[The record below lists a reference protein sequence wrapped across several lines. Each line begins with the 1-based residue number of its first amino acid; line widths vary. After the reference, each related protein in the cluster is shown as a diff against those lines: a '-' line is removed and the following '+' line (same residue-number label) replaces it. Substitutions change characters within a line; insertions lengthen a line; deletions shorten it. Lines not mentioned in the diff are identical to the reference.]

1 MFYDQRLNAPESPEE
16 LRTEYEADLAAV
28 VDEYGL
34 ETVAADTDIDRDTL
48 EAIGEGATPEL
59 DLEEA
64 AQIQALAAD
73 TPDAKTIV
81 TMACEHLLLGMS
93 SAVLDVEALES
104 ELEIDLEAKE
114 IQQKIERRAPMT
126 FEEFVHVQYAI
137 ADGMP

>member
-1 MFYDQRLNAPESPEE
+1 MFYDQRLSAPGSPEE

-28 VDEYGL
+28 VDEHGL
-34 ETVAADTDIDRDTL
+34 ETVAAEADVDREAL
-48 EAIGEGATPEL
+48 ETIGEGAALEL

-73 TPDAKTIV
+73 TPDAETIV

-114 IQQKIERRAPMT
+114 IQQKIERRTPMT
-126 FEEFVHVQYAI
+126 FEEFVYLQHAI

>member
-1 MFYDQRLNAPESPEE
+1 MFYDQRLSAPGSPEE

-28 VDEYGL
+28 VDEHGL
-34 ETVAADTDIDRDTL
+34 ETVAAETDVDRDAL
-48 EAIGEGATPEL
+48 ETIGDGATLEL

-73 TPDAKTIV
+73 TPDAETIV
-81 TMACEHLLLGMS
+81 TMACDHLLLGMS

-126 FEEFVHVQYAI
+126 FEEFVYLQHAI